1 MDDAALRQR
10 AIEAASTVVDPE
22 IPVLTIADLGVLR
35 DVVVDGGRVRVD
47 ITPTYSGCPAM
58 NMIAVEIDLA
68 LARAGIDGAEVRT
81 VLSPAWTTDWMTD
94 DGRRI
99 LLDRGFVDQD
109 HKRDP
114 RPPVRLDVVG
124 NLHWP
129 QEKGSATPAPNLDQ
143 NIWFARDVPAM
154 AKALGTEP
162 VLVVA
167 AEVRGDAQ
175 GVECCV
181 IALRDIAA
189 LRRLERRG
197 GDDGEAKPVG
207 QRGVTA
213 EVGQKR
219 GQKIGKTRLSFDVAL
234 EIGRPAQPVTQQGQI
249 ARAAP
254 PRH

>member
-1 MDDAALRQR
+1 MRRYLFPL
-10 AIEAASTVVDPE
+10 I
-22 IPVLTIADLGVLR
+22 LGVLGCAILISLGVWQLHR
-35 DVVVDGGRVRVD
+35 LAWKESMLADIQRSIEGAPVPLPAAVDPSMKYLPVTV
-47 ITPTYSGCPAM
+47 SGTTTGQ
-58 NMIAVEIDLA
+58 EID
-68 LARAGIDGAEVRT
+68 
-81 VLSPAWTTDWMTD
+81 VLSGTRESGGGYQIVSAFVTD

-175 GVECCV
+175 GVEPIPV
-181 IALRDIAA
+181 AIEGIPNNHLSYAVQWFMIAA
-189 LRRLERRG
+189 VWAG
-197 GDDGEAKPVG
+197 M
-207 QRGVTA
+207 T
-213 EVGQKR
+213 
-219 GQKIGKTRLSFDVAL
+219 VAL
-234 EIGRPAQPVTQQGQI
+234 IWRIRQRQY
-249 ARAAP
+249 
-254 PRH
+254 

>member
-1 MDDAALRQR
+1 MRRYLFPL
-10 AIEAASTVVDPE
+10 I
-22 IPVLTIADLGVLR
+22 LGVLGCAILISLGVWQLHR
-35 DVVVDGGRVRVD
+35 LAWKESMLADIHRSIEGAPVPLPAAVDPSMKYLPVTV
-47 ITPTYSGCPAM
+47 SGTTTGQ
-58 NMIAVEIDLA
+58 EID
-68 LARAGIDGAEVRT
+68 
-81 VLSPAWTTDWMTD
+81 VLSGTRESGGGYQIVSALVAD

-175 GVECCV
+175 GVEPIPV
-181 IALRDIAA
+181 AIEGIPNNHLSYAVQWFMIAA
-189 LRRLERRG
+189 VWAG
-197 GDDGEAKPVG
+197 M
-207 QRGVTA
+207 T
-213 EVGQKR
+213 
-219 GQKIGKTRLSFDVAL
+219 VAL
-234 EIGRPAQPVTQQGQI
+234 IWRIRQRQY
-249 ARAAP
+249 
-254 PRH
+254 

>member
-1 MDDAALRQR
+1 MRRYLFPL
-10 AIEAASTVVDPE
+10 I
-22 IPVLTIADLGVLR
+22 LGVLGCAILISLGVWQLHR
-35 DVVVDGGRVRVD
+35 LAWKEAMLADIQRSIEGAPVPLPAAVDPSMKYLPVTV
-47 ITPTYSGCPAM
+47 SGTTTGQ
-58 NMIAVEIDLA
+58 EID
-68 LARAGIDGAEVRT
+68 
-81 VLSPAWTTDWMTD
+81 VLSGTRESGGGYQIVSALVTD

-175 GVECCV
+175 GVEPIPV
-181 IALRDIAA
+181 AIEGIPNNHLSYAVQWFMIATVWA
-189 LRRLERRG
+189 G
-197 GDDGEAKPVG
+197 M
-207 QRGVTA
+207 T
-213 EVGQKR
+213 
-219 GQKIGKTRLSFDVAL
+219 VAL
-234 EIGRPAQPVTQQGQI
+234 IWRIRQRQY
-249 ARAAP
+249 
-254 PRH
+254 